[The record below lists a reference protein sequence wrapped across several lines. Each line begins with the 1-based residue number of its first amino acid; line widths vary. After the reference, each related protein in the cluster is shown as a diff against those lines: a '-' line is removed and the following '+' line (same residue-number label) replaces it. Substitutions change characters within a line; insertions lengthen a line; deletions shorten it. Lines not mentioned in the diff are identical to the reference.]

1 MKQNLAVIA
10 ASLSVIV
17 ALLIA
22 IIAIEIW
29 AFIELYRSNVPGW
42 VCVVFTVQT
51 VLYVVAA
58 YSDKKDKR

>member
-1 MKQNLAVIA
+1 MKQNLAVIT

-22 IIAIEIW
+22 VIAIEIW
-29 AFIELYRSNVPGW
+29 AFIELYRSNAPGW

-51 VLYVVAA
+51 VLYVVAT
-58 YSDKKDKR
+58 YSGKKE